1 MLVLWHFGGNHYLCT
16 TTTAQAKPD
25 KWTQEIVLEN
35 RKLSEQLKKL
45 SQLNADG
52 NAEINELRAQVRKL
66 EQENETLHNE
76 VQIGI
81 CT

>member
-1 MLVLWHFGGNHYLCT
+1 MVAITCVQPQL
-16 TTTAQAKPD
+16 QAKPD

-35 RKLSEQLKKL
+35 RKLSQQLKKL

-52 NAEINELRAQVRKL
+52 NAEINELRAQVRVL
-66 EQENETLHNE
+66 EQEKETLHNE
-76 VQIGI
+76 VKIGV

>member
-1 MLVLWHFGGNHYLCT
+1 MVTITCVQPWL
-16 TTTAQAKPD
+16 QAKPD

-52 NAEINELRAQVRKL
+52 NAEINELRAQVRVL
-66 EQENETLHNE
+66 EQEKETLHNE
-76 VQIGI
+76 VKIGV